1 MINITEVRLGGEEED
16 LVVKVLRSGR
26 LAQGPMVEQ
35 LEQAFARA
43 HDSEFAIAVSNGT
56 MALVAAM
63 LALDLR
69 PGDEVITSPFS
80 FVATLNSILEV
91 GATVRFADIGD
102 DFCVDPVSVEALIGP
117 RTRAIMPVHLYGLP
131 ADMDALSRLATRHG
145 IAIVEDAAQAHGA
158 RIGDRSV
165 GTYGIGCFSLY
176 ATKNITSGEGGI
188 ITTDDP
194 SVDDRLRLLRNQGM
208 RTRYQ
213 YEMAGRNY
221 RMTELQAAVAIPQMP
236 RLAEISQRRRDNA
249 QMLCDG
255 LAGLPG
261 LSLPT
266 VPPGR
271 THVFHQFTV
280 RVGEGAPIDRDELAA
295 RLQLAEIATGIYYPR
310 LMHDYDCYRGDSR
323 VVIGETPRANA
334 TVKEV
339 LSLPVHQHLERDDI
353 DRIVDET
360 RTAWK

>member
-1 MINITEVRLGGEEED
+1 MINITEIRLGGEEED

-26 LAQGPMVEQ
+26 LAQGPVVEQ
-35 LEQAFARA
+35 LEQAFAQA

-102 DFCVDPVSVEALIGP
+102 DFCVDPASVEALIGP
-117 RTRAIMPVHLYGLP
+117 RTRAIMPIHLYGLP
-131 ADMDALSRLATRHG
+131 ADMDALSQLATRHG
-145 IAIVEDAAQAHGA
+145 LAIVEDAAQAHGA
-158 RIGDRSV
+158 RVGDRSV

-188 ITTDDP
+188 ITTNDR
-194 SVDDRLRLLRNQGM
+194 SVDDRIRLLRNQGM
-208 RTRYQ
+208 RARYQ

-221 RMTELQAAVAIPQMP
+221 RMTELQAAVAIPQMS
-236 RLAEISQRRRDNA
+236 RLAEISQKRRDNA
-249 QMLCDG
+249 QMLSEG

-266 VPPGR
+266 VPSNR
-271 THVFHQFTV
+271 TPVFHQFTV
-280 RVGEGAPIDRDELAA
+280 RVGEGAPIGREELAA
-295 RLQLAEIATGIYYPR
+295 RLQQAEIATGIYYPR
-310 LMHDYDCYRGDSR
+310 LMHDYDCYRSDSR
-323 VVIGETPRANA
+323 IIIDETPRASA

-353 DRIVDET
+353 ARIVEET